1 MNADQLWRMLLGE
14 SIDHKYH
21 LKKFLGAGGYGGV
34 FLADEVVDD
43 DFQREVAVKL
53 ISPEY
58 DPKKR
63 EEQRKELKNAVNL
76 KHPNLLDCF
85 VPGLCQIKGSEFFY
99 LVMELAEETLEQ
111 HLQTGTLSATEVTE
125 IVKAIASALAY
136 LHNGSPPK
144 VHRDVKPGNLL
155 RVGNRWKLADL
166 GLLTAIG
173 SQSSAFTSN
182 RRATI
187 KYAPPEAYQGVVAT
201 AWDIW
206 SLGVMTA
213 EMLTGE
219 LPFRGETEPLL
230 MNQVMNDPPS
240 IDWSKV
246 PAPFVKIIE
255 GCLEKDRAK
264 RDTAQRVLDKLVGP
278 PPPPPPPTFSFETVT
293 VNRRGEIIQ
302 RQTKKAQYFTEDL
315 GNGVSVDM
323 VYIPG
328 GTFLMG
334 SPETEAE
341 NYDHEKP
348 QHQVTIQPFF
358 MGKYTATQAQWKAV
372 AKLPKIER
380 DLYPDPSRFKGDN
393 RPVEQV
399 SWLDAV
405 EFCARLSEKT
415 GRNYRL
421 PSEAQWEYA
430 CRAGTTTAFHFG
442 ETITPDLANYDG
454 NYTYADAPKGEYRGE
469 TTDVGSYPPNAFGL
483 YEMHGNVWEWC
494 ADPWHNSYE
503 GAPTDGRVW
512 DEKDNDNLYQKFI
525 DLIIKSRNDDKNRLL
540 RGGSWYYL
548 PRSSRSAFRFNYAP
562 DSRYNDYGFRF
573 VCVAAWTK

>member
-1 MNADQLWRMLLGE
+1 MNADQLWRMLLEE
-14 SIDHKYH
+14 SIDQKYH

-43 DFQREVAVKL
+43 DFQRQVAVKL
-53 ISPEY
+53 ISPES

-63 EEQRKELKNAVNL
+63 EQQRKELKNAVNL

-111 HLQTGTLSATEVTE
+111 HLQTGTLSATEVME

-219 LPFRGETEPLL
+219 LPFPGETEALL

-264 RDTAQRVLDKLVGP
+264 RHTAQRVLDKLVGP
-278 PPPPPPPTFSFETVT
+278 PPPPPTFTFKTVT
-293 VNRRGEIIQ
+293 VNKKGTIIQ
-302 RQTKKAQYFTEDL
+302 RETKQARYFTEDL
-315 GNGVSVDM
+315 GNGVTFDM

-328 GTFLMG
+328 GTFGMG

-341 NYDHEKP
+341 NYDDEKP
-348 QHQVTIQPFF
+348 QHQVTIQPFY
-358 MGKYTATQAQWKAV
+358 MGKYAATQAQWKAV
-372 AKLPKIER
+372 AQLPKIER
-380 DLYPDPSRFKGDN
+380 DIDPDPSYFKGDN
-393 RPVEQV
+393 RPVENV
-399 SWLDAV
+399 LWLDVV
-405 EFCARLSEKT
+405 EFCARLSQKT

-430 CRAGTTTAFHFG
+430 CRAGTETPFHFG
-442 ETITPDLANYDG
+442 ETITTDLANYDG
-454 NYTYADAPKGEYRGE
+454 NYTYANAPKGKYRQE
-469 TTDVGSYPPNAFGL
+469 TVDVGSYPPNAFGL

-494 ADPWHNSYE
+494 ADPWHSNYQ
-503 GAPTDGRVW
+503 GAPTDGSVW
-512 DEKDNDNLYQKFI
+512 DEKENDNRYQNSV
-525 DLIIKSRNDDKNRLL
+525 DLLVMSRNDDRSRLL
-540 RGGSWYYL
+540 RGGSWYIA
-548 PRSSRSAFRFNYAP
+548 PRYSRSALRNYYAP
-562 DSRYNDYGFRF
+562 DTRNYHFGFRF

>member
-43 DFQREVAVKL
+43 DFQRQVAVKL

-219 LPFRGETEPLL
+219 LPFPGETEALL

-246 PAPFVKIIE
+246 PAPFVEIIN

-264 RDTAQRVLDKLVGP
+264 RDTAQTVLDKLVGP
-278 PPPPPPPTFSFETVT
+278 PPPPPTFTFKTVT

-302 RQTKKAQYFTEDL
+302 RETKQARYFTEDL

-328 GTFLMG
+328 GTFGMG
-334 SPETEAE
+334 SPKTEAE
-341 NYDHEKP
+341 SRDSEKP
-348 QHQVTIQPFF
+348 QHRVTIQPFF
-358 MGKYTATQAQWKAV
+358 MGKYTVTQAQWKAV
-372 AKLPKIER
+372 AQLPKIER
-380 DLYPDPSRFKGDN
+380 DLNPDPSYFKGDN
-393 RPVEQV
+393 RPVERV
-399 SWLDAV
+399 YWREAV
-405 EFCARLSEKT
+405 EFCARLSQKT
-415 GRNYRL
+415 KRNYRL
-421 PSEAQWEYA
+421 PSEAEWEYA
-430 CRAGTTTAFHFG
+430 CRAGTKTAFHFG
-442 ETITPDLANYDG
+442 ETITTDLANYDG
-454 NYTYADAPKGEYRGE
+454 NETYADAPKGKYREE
-469 TTDVGSYPPNAFGL
+469 TVDVGSFPPNAFGL

-494 ADPWHNSYE
+494 ADPWHSNYQ

-512 DEKDNDNLYQKFI
+512 DEEDNDNRYQNSV
-525 DLIIKSRNDDKNRLL
+525 DLLVMSRNDDKSRLL
-540 RGGSWYYL
+540 RGGSWYDF
-548 PRSSRSAFRFNYAP
+548 PRYSRSALRVNVAPDARFN
-562 DSRYNDYGFRF
+562 DSGFRF